1 MAVVVVVVVI
11 EPVLVRLEHVLAVL
25 LLLLLIRMKTFGGR
39 MAKDDAEETSKEA
52 IKNSVVRMGGMWM
65 SKES

>member
-1 MAVVVVVVVI
+1 MVAVVVVI
-11 EPVLVRLEHVLAVL
+11 EPVLVRLEQVLAVL

-39 MAKDDAEETSKEA
+39 MAKDDAGETSKEA
-52 IKNSVVRMGGMWM
+52 IKNSVVRVGRKGM

>member
-1 MAVVVVVVVI
+1 MVVVVVVI
-11 EPVLVRLEHVLAVL
+11 EPVLVRLEQVLAVL

-39 MAKDDAEETSKEA
+39 MAKDDAEETSQEA
-52 IKNSVVRMGGMWM
+52 IKNSVVRVGGMCM